1 MAILSSIRRWHF
13 RDGVSI
19 REIGRRTGL
28 SRNTIK
34 KYLSNAVV
42 DPRYPKRRTPSKLD
56 AYAGK
61 LVGWLKSEASK
72 GRKQRRSL
80 KQIHADLV
88 QLGFAGSY
96 GRVAA
101 FARGWRQTQQLSQ
114 GDDVS
119 RHILMDV
126 GEHMN
131 GRCISQNELAQRWQI
146 SESTLERWRSKSIGP
161 VFLKLRGQVRYR
173 DIDISSDIA
182 DKPNK

>member
-42 DPRYPKRRTPSKLD
+42 EPRYPKRRNPSKLD
-56 AYAGK
+56 AYAAK
-61 LVGWLKSEASK
+61 LVGWLKTEANK

-88 QLGFAGSY
+88 QLGFNSSPPKCRLNAP
-96 GRVAA
+96 AI
-101 FARGWRQTQQLSQ
+101 
-114 GDDVS
+114 VS
-119 RHILMDV
+119 TADAWI
-126 GEHMN
+126 
-131 GRCISQNELAQRWQI
+131 
-146 SESTLERWRSKSIGP
+146 ES
-161 VFLKLRGQVRYR
+161 
-173 DIDISSDIA
+173 
-182 DKPNK
+182 